1 MTRHIIFLIVV
12 IFNVIFLNFFQPK
25 KISQQTSVIILPGMQ
40 LDEISDILIKKSL
53 IENKFFFSLWV
64 KINFSEKNLK
74 FGEYKFEDK
83 VSVSDILKKLKR
95 GQTVNRKIT
104 IIEGSSKN
112 DLLKLLNQI
121 DPENILSIEDI
132 PERIVANTYFYNI
145 TDKSE
150 KVLESIVKKSNDI
163 IQRIWNN
170 RNIGIPLQNSF
181 ELITL
186 ASIVEK
192 ETALAD
198 EKPLISG
205 VFYNRFKHNMR
216 LQSDPTVVYA
226 ITLGKKKLERKLLR
240 KDLKIKSEYN
250 TYLIKGLPPSPIC
263 FPGIES
269 LEGAANPIK
278 SDFLYFVSNYTDG
291 GHIFSKSYKEHL
303 KNIKSVKNLRNK
315 YE

>member
-40 LDEISDILIKKSL
+40 LDEISDILLKKSL
-53 IENKFFFSLWV
+53 IESKFFFSLWV

-83 VSVSDILKKLKR
+83 VSVSNILKKLKR

-121 DPENILSIEDI
+121 EPENILSIEDI

-198 EKPLISG
+198 EKP
-205 VFYNRFKHNMR
+205 F
-216 LQSDPTVVYA
+216 Q
-226 ITLGKKKLERKLLR
+226 
-240 KDLKIKSEYN
+240 
-250 TYLIKGLPPSPIC
+250 
-263 FPGIES
+263 
-269 LEGAANPIK
+269 
-278 SDFLYFVSNYTDG
+278 
-291 GHIFSKSYKEHL
+291 
-303 KNIKSVKNLRNK
+303 
-315 YE
+315 